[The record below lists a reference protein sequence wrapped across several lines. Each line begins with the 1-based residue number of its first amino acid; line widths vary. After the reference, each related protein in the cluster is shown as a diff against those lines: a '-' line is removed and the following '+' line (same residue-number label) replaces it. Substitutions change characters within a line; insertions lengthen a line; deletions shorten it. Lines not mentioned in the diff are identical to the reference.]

1 MDLKVISFFLN
12 HFFVNRYNPD
22 NEHEFKLRICSLNNM
37 EFINGLERNKP
48 DVIYI
53 VSSNNIEEL
62 NIDDVKIERL
72 DLKEFQDLYI
82 IFQLNKGDI

>member
-1 MDLKVISFFLN
+1 
-12 HFFVNRYNPD
+12 
-22 NEHEFKLRICSLNNM
+22 M

>member
-1 MDLKVISFFLN
+1 MDS
-12 HFFVNRYNPD
+12 
-22 NEHEFKLRICSLNNM
+22 
-37 EFINGLERNKP
+37 ERNKP

-72 DLKEFQDLYI
+72 DLKRISRFIYYI
-82 IFQLNKGDI
+82 SVK